1 MFDPG
6 MVITSVQRNQS
17 SSSWRIMRGKSH
29 MGCAVVGAVLLL
41 GFGGLVVVLV
51 GAAAVGS
58 LGSTDALPSL
68 LIALGVLLL
77 FGGLCL
83 WGALAM
89 LRFARK
95 EGRSLLVLVPDGVVE
110 CYRGKADKITALH
123 FDGIRRMDMNTQ
135 TVVSTDSEG
144 SRRSSTS
151 YWLNVYD
158 TAGRYQKWDLRQTYG
173 DPIVIGGT
181 IIAAYEE
188 YRHHQSQ
195 HP

>member
-6 MVITSVQRNQS
+6 MIITSVQRNQS
-17 SSSWRIMRGKSH
+17 SPGWRIMRGKSH
-29 MGCAVVGAVLLL
+29 MGCAVVGAVFLL
-41 GFGGLVVVLV
+41 GFSGLVVVLV

-58 LGSTDALPSL
+58 LGSSYALPSL

-83 WGALAM
+83 WGALAI

-95 EGRSLLVLVPDGVVE
+95 EGRSLLVLLPEGVVE
-110 CYRGKADKITALH
+110 CYRGKADKITALR
-123 FDGIRRMDMNTQ
+123 FDRIRRMDMNTQ
-135 TVVSTDSEG
+135 TVVSTDSDG

-188 YRHHQSQ
+188 YRHHQSR